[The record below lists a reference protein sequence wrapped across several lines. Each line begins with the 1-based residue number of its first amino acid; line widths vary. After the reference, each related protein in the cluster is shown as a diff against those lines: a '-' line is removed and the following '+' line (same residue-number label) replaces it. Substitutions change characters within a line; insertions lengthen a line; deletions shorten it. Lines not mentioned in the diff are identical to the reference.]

1 MKRMKKRRLLSLLLA
16 AVMAAG
22 LAGCAPGQIANL
34 LLSAG
39 PRSAQDKLSETA
51 EGGKRT
57 SRMKPPSPLR
67 HRRPNPRR
75 CRPRQRCRGCWANCL
90 SFMTRP

>member
-39 PRSAQDKLSETA
+39 SRSAQDKLSETA
-51 EGGKRT
+51 EEKT
-57 SRMKPPSPLR
+57 DQPD
-67 HRRPNPRR
+67 
-75 CRPRQRCRGCWANCL
+75 
-90 SFMTRP
+90 